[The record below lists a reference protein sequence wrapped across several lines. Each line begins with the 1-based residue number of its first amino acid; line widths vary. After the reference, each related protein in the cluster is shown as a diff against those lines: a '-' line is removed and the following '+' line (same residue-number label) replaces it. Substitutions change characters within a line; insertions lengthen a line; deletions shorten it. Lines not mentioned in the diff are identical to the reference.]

1 MRAGLWDDQQKPD
14 AWRAECIPNKHGA
27 QRVTREPVASAS
39 LGSLQEMQNLRPRP
53 DQQHQNLHFNKGPR
67 WFLCTFKGEKHSS
80 ARHGWKGEEKGSGEL
95 EGVGR

>member
-1 MRAGLWDDQQKPD
+1 
-14 AWRAECIPNKHGA
+14 
-27 QRVTREPVASAS
+27 
-39 LGSLQEMQNLRPRP
+39 MQNLRPQP